1 MSKNRRSFTALQKA
15 DIVRRHLKDKVPVST
30 LAEELGIQP
39 TQVYQWVAMLL
50 EQANRVFEKADRQT
64 TAAKRAQA
72 KVDELRAQ
80 QVKRLE
86 EKLACKNEVIAEL
99 MEENVKAKKANGD
112 L

>member
-1 MSKNRRSFTALQKA
+1 MSKNRRSFTAQQKA

-50 EQANRVFEKADRQT
+50 EQADRVFEKADRQT
-64 TAAKRAQA
+64 TASKRAQA
-72 KVDELRAQ
+72 KVDELRAR

-86 EKLACKNEVIAEL
+86 EKLAYKNEVIAEL

>member
-1 MSKNRRSFTALQKA
+1 MSKNRRSFTAQQKA
-15 DIVRRHLKDKVPVST
+15 NIVRRHLKDKVPVST

-50 EQANRVFEKADRQT
+50 EQADRVFEKADRQT
-64 TAAKRAQA
+64 AAAKRAQA
-72 KVDELRAQ
+72 KVDELRAL

-86 EKLACKNEVIAEL
+86 EKLAYKNEVIAEL
-99 MEENVKAKKANGD
+99 MEENVKAKKELGE